1 MQETND
7 NLKFPVQWS
16 ILTWF
21 ITVNSVLT
29 NLCQSVFNLPSSVSN
44 ADAETSAPP
53 VGSAVNNAVL
63 FQPTQQSDAA
73 SNHWDTEILHFLV
86 YSLLSYAPDSVF
98 NWIEVTDL
106 ETKIAVYDNALR
118 RIGNLFLSLSL
129 SLSISIYLSI
139 SISISRY
146 LIWHVE
152 WRSWQSVSSS
162 TAATAWRTSACHCH
176 TVMPSVGALCSRSL
190 LSEISSP
197 TFVQFYPEI
206 QPVACMNHV
215 C

>member
-73 SNHWDTEILHFLV
+73 SNHWDTEILNFLV

-98 NWIEVTDL
+98 NWTEVTDL

-129 SLSISIYLSI
+129 SLSLSIYLSL
-139 SISISRY
+139 SQF
-146 LIWHVE
+146 LVIWSE
-152 WRSWQSVSSS
+152 MLNGGLGRVS
-162 TAATAWRTSACHCH
+162 APPPQPQR
-176 TVMPSVGALCSRSL
+176 GALQPATVTLSCLRSVLYVLAAYSVKSRVPP
-190 LSEISSP
+190 LSCFTQKFS
-197 TFVQFYPEI
+197 Q
-206 QPVACMNHV
+206 
-215 C
+215 